1 MRKRESPRR
10 IMNQDRVLA
19 AFNLRFLN
27 IAGYTHKEV
36 RNLGDP
42 SKLTSEEMQKLL
54 HKKTLEAVVQAAKG
68 TEIKPFSKHVHRD
81 SSST

>member
-1 MRKRESPRR
+1 MHKEKLRHQA
-10 IMNQDRVLA
+10 MNQDKVLK
-19 AFNLRFLN
+19 AFNTMFLKMS
-27 IAGYTHKEV
+27 GYSPKEV

-42 SKLTSEEMQKLL
+42 SKLTSKEMQKLL

-68 TEIKPFSKHVHRD
+68 TEIKPFSKRVHRD

>member
-1 MRKRESPRR
+1 MRKRESPHR

-19 AFNLRFLN
+19 RFNTAFLR
-27 IAGYTHKEV
+27 AVGYGATQI
-36 RNLGDP
+36 RDLGDP

-54 HKKTLEAVVQAAKG
+54 HKKTLEAVVQATKG
-68 TEIKPFSKHVHRD
+68 TEIKPFSKRVHRD